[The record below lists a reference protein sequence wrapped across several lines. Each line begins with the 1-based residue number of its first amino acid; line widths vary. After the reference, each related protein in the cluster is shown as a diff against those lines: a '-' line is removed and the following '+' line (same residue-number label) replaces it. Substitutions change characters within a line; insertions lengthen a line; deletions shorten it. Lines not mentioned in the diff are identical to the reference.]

1 MKFSNCSSVAPVI
14 AFSRS
19 ADFFKSMILPPA
31 GRFHDNCIS
40 IEISYLHHCQ
50 CCFKNANTVSLKNVG
65 FEACMECVPLGT
77 IIGAGISGLHC
88 RKTVMI
94 SPYIFGLCSPV
105 SSRIGKLNFWI
116 FAQLIFPL
124 SPLSVPLQMLSRMI
138 CFTTGGNFS
147 QVPGP
152 L

>member
-1 MKFSNCSSVAPVI
+1 
-14 AFSRS
+14 
-19 ADFFKSMILPPA
+19 
-31 GRFHDNCIS
+31 
-40 IEISYLHHCQ
+40 
-50 CCFKNANTVSLKNVG
+50 
-65 FEACMECVPLGT
+65 MECVPLGT

-88 RKTVMI
+88 RKMVMI

-105 SSRIGKLNFWI
+105 SKRIGKLNFSI
-116 FAQLIFPL
+116 LAQLYFPFHHI
-124 SPLSVPLQMLSRMI
+124 VPLQMLSRMI